1 MISGLFV
8 VILIRNVKMRH
19 SRNDI
24 LDENKH
30 IDCICLVLESIL
42 LQDSPLAHIQ
52 TIISYNHARN
62 ERITYRVPCHVQQT
76 SSKSCR

>member
-1 MISGLFV
+1 MMSGLFV

-30 IDCICLVLESIL
+30 IDCICLVLRSNL
-42 LQDSPLAHIQ
+42 LQDSPACPH
-52 TIISYNHARN
+52 
-62 ERITYRVPCHVQQT
+62 
-76 SSKSCR
+76 